1 MNKTA
6 IKNFA
11 IWARNKLIAD
21 VCYRARLVGIT
32 EQGIQTALPQSDAT
46 TEFYD
51 IGTAT
56 PYAISGRAALQQRRH
71 LAEAIRS
78 KTTDL
83 DYAAA
88 YQYIMEEVAYTWFNR
103 LIAVRFMEVND
114 YLPGRVRVLS
124 SESGKVE
131 PDLVTTP
138 FDADLNF
145 TAEEEKAILQMK
157 HDNQLDEL
165 FRLLFIKQCN
175 TLAAVL
181 PALFE
186 QHDDYTEL
194 LLNLSVV
201 DQDGVVW
208 RLTHDIPEDDFNV
221 EKGGQVEIIGWL
233 YQYYNTEPKAQVFA
247 RPSGQKIKKE
257 EIPAAT
263 QLFTPDWIVRYMVEN
278 SLGRLWLEG
287 HPDKELR
294 AGWKYYLDE
303 AEQEPDV
310 AAQLEELRA
319 ERRSLTPEDIKVI
332 DPCMGSGHILV
343 YAFDVLMQIY
353 EKAGWE
359 RREAA
364 RSIVEKNLYGLDI
377 DKRAYQ
383 LAYFAVMMKA
393 RQYDRR
399 FLTREIEP
407 QVYYP
412 GEDKELEEF
421 GSLLTVEKWDKP
433 GSDQISLHDTANHY
447 RRLLAEKYD
456 VVVTNP
462 PYMAVSNASGK
473 MQEYIKK
480 SFPDSKADLFA
491 VFIERC
497 GQFVGKNGYQAMITQ
512 HAWMFL
518 SSFEKLRAKLQAVDT
533 VNMAHLGARAFE
545 EIGGEVVQTTS
556 FVMRK
561 SHVKSYKGTYCRLIE
576 PTTQR
581 GKEDMLLAR
590 ENHYV
595 AQQDNFSKIPG
606 APVAYWVSN
615 HTFDLFSK
623 EKVGDFFRA
632 RVGLMTT
639 DNDLFLR
646 FFWEVD
652 YRNIFFSAHD
662 DNEALLSRKKWF
674 PHNKGGSFRKWAG
687 NREYVV
693 DWENR
698 GQRIKKSAVQK
709 YPYLKGN
716 PNFVVHDDGYYFH
729 ENVSWSEITSGRLAF
744 RYFPC
749 GFTFNVKGMSAFCNS
764 NHSLFWLLG
773 FANSTVV
780 NYFSRI
786 INPSLSFGVNSFNA
800 IPFIETSKQVE
811 KLSIE
816 NIQISTADW
825 DSFETSWDFTRH
837 PLVRRASTVAEAFA
851 AWESECNARFTQ
863 LKAHE
868 EELNRIFI
876 DIYGLQDELTPEV
889 EDKDVTVRRAD
900 RERDVKSLISY
911 LIGVVMGRYSLDI
924 PGLAYAGGE
933 WDASK
938 YQTYHPDEDGI
949 IPIYRGIGMED
960 GLTAQIIGLLK
971 FIYGEDTYRQNID
984 FIAESIGHNNNE
996 SSEEALNRY
1005 LNDGFF
1011 ADHLKIYQKRPI
1023 YWFFS
1028 SGKNSGFKCL
1038 VYMHRYTRD
1047 TLARINSRYFLPEST
1062 RLKNELEELA
1072 GRLAKAEGRDRVRLE
1087 KERQKLAASYNEAIE
1102 YGQVLDHMANQYIEI
1117 DLDDGVKVNYAKFQ
1131 GVEMVTDSG
1140 NKVRKDL
1147 LAPIK

>member
-1 MNKTA
+1 MEKRVLQTYA
-6 IKNFA
+6 V
-11 IWARNKLIAD
+11 WARDNLEQQIEVSLKTLGINGDNDFREAKQSGD
-21 VCYRARLVGIT
+21 FTYIEGDPNSYPASLYGKRREIISEVRLKG
-32 EQGIQTALPQSDAT
+32 
-46 TEFYD
+46 
-51 IGTAT
+51 
-56 PYAISGRAALQQRRH
+56 
-71 LAEAIRS
+71 
-78 KTTDL
+78 
-83 DYAAA
+83 
-88 YQYIMEEVAYTWFNR
+88 YQNIIEEVAYTWFNR
-103 LIAVRFMEVND
+103 LVALRFMELHN
-114 YLPGRVRVLS
+114 YLSHGFRVLS
-124 SESGKVE
+124 STSGSIE
-131 PDLVTTP
+131 PDILKNLSLAKT
-138 FDADLNF
+138 DLR
-145 TAEEEKAILQMK
+145 LDMK
-157 HDNQLDEL
+157 ICEQLKSQNKTEEL
-165 FRLLFIKQCN
+165 FRHVLICQCGA
-175 TLAAVL
+175 LSDVL
-181 PALFE
+181 PRLFSR
-186 QHDDYTEL
+186 DSGYMEL
-194 LLNLSVV
+194 LLPKSLLIGETVLT
-201 DQDGVVW
+201 
-208 RLTHDIPEDDFNV
+208 RLVKIPEENFMNDV
-221 EKGGQVEIIGWL
+221 QIIGWL
-233 YQYYNTEPKAQVFA
+233 YQYYNTKAKEKVFA
-247 RPSGQKIKKE
+247 SLKKNIKISKE
-257 EIPAAT
+257 DIPAAT

-287 HPDKELR
+287 HPNDALK
-294 AGWKYYLDE
+294 AQWKYYLDE
-303 AEQEPDV
+303 AEQEPEV
-310 AAQLEELRA
+310 QAQLEQIRA
-319 ERRSLTPEDIKVI
+319 EYRSLKPEEIKVI

-343 YAFDVLMQIY
+343 YIFDVLMQIY
-353 EKAGWE
+353 ESQGYTQ
-359 RREAA
+359 RDAA
-364 RSIVEKNLYGLDI
+364 QNIVRHNLHGLDI
-377 DKRAYQ
+377 DKRAAQ

-399 FLTREIEP
+399 FFSSKLQP
-407 QVYYP
+407 MVYSTTGDED
-412 GEDKELEEF
+412 GENF
-421 GSLLTVEKWDKP
+421 GSLLTVDDP
-433 GSDQISLHDTANHY
+433 GEMPEDPQSVFDQADY
-447 RRLLAEKYD
+447 ERRLNVWNYRYLLAQKYH

-473 MQEYIKK
+473 VQEYVKK
-480 SFPDSKADLFA
+480 NFPDSKADLFA

-497 GQFVGKNGYQAMITQ
+497 GQMTTEYQAMITQ

-545 EIGGEVVQTTS
+545 EVGGEVVQTTS

-561 SHVKSYKGTYCRLIE
+561 SHVKGYKGTYCRLIE

-581 GKEDMLLAR
+581 GKEDMFLAR

-773 FANSTVV
+773 FSNSTVV
-780 NYFSRI
+780 NYFARI

-837 PLVRRASTVAEAFA
+837 PLVRGVSTVAEAFA

-863 LKAHE
+863 LKANE

-889 EDKDVTVRRAD
+889 DDKDVTVRRAD